1 MDPTT
6 VLTDLSVWLQ
16 AHWLAV
22 LVLAVG
28 AFVVFRAARPLVH
41 RLVVRLMATSQSS
54 DVDAAIA
61 AEETRKRAETI
72 EDLLARMIKLGVIL
86 TVILVL
92 LTVLGLLPVIAGLG
106 LIVAALALAGQSIVL
121 DYLMGLLILLEGQYY
136 KGDWIA
142 VGTAEGTVE
151 EVGLRRTVIRDA
163 SGTVHS
169 ISNGE
174 IRISSNFTRV
184 YASLQVDVTIL
195 RGVDLDRATSIADRV
210 GRELADDPEWR
221 DRLLDTP
228 RFVRVVAFGEQGVTL
243 RVGGRVRAVD
253 RWAVPGELRRRLA
266 IAIDEAGIEVP
277 VRGRVL
283 VSDPSASS
291 GGGASTPAGAPPT
304 APGPPPADR
313 GSTGAGPA

>member
-121 DYLMGLLILLEGQYY
+121 DYLMGLLLLLEGPFY
-136 KGDWIA
+136 KGDTVRIGM
-142 VGTAEGTVE
+142 VEGTVL
-151 EVGLRRTVIRDA
+151 EVGFRRTTVRDNR
-163 SGTVHS
+163 GIVHS
-169 ISNGE
+169 ISNGL
-174 IRISSNFTRV
+174 IRESANLTRT
-184 YASLQVDVTIL
+184 YAVATIEVD
-195 RGVDLDRATSIADRV
+195 GIADRDVEAAIEVLDAV
-210 GRELADDPEWR
+210 G
-221 DRLLDTP
+221 
-228 RFVRVVAFGEQGVTL
+228 Q
-243 RVGGRVRAVD
+243 
-253 RWAVPGELRRRLA
+253 A
-266 IAIDEAGIEVP
+266 IAADPLWAGLIDEAPAYAGTTQLTSAGATLRL
-277 VRGRVL
+277 RGRVHPDARRR
-283 VSDPSASS
+283 VEQEMRRRVAGEFSAR
-291 GGGASTPAGAPPT
+291 GIEPIRPTMTTPAGP
-304 APGPPPADR
+304 
-313 GSTGAGPA
+313 